1 MKPMLA
7 AVVATMFLAGCA
19 GMGGGD
25 RGTSQGGASQRTAGE
40 VVDDAAILAQIKAQL
55 AADSELSALKINVD
69 SMQGA
74 VRLRGEV
81 KTVALRRK
89 AETLARGIKGVKSVD
104 NQLVITG

>member
-7 AVVATMFLAGCA
+7 AVVATTFLAGCA
-19 GMGGGD
+19 GMMGGD
-25 RGTSQGGASQRTAGE
+25 RGASQGASQRTAGD

-69 SMQGA
+69 SMQGV

-89 AETLARGIKGVKSVD
+89 AETLARGIKGVKNVD